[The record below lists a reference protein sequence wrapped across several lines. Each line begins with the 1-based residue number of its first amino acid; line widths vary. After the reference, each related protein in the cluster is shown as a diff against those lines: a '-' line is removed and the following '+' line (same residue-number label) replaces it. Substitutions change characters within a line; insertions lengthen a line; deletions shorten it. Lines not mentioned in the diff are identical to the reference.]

1 MDEYFGE
8 KDEYLSYL
16 TELSSWIRE
25 TAPDKEIRV
34 WASLSEMA
42 EDLSTVPKDLQMQVW
57 DTSWADPEEMYEAGF
72 PILNSLSSSLYLIPG
87 GGYDWMDRTFLEEEW
102 QPNIFR
108 TAERTWILP
117 AWSERMLGACYMMWN
132 DWWRRGRER
141 DLGRG
146 SVRAVS
152 GSAARYLPETLG
164 GRLKKCAGWHI
175 LRSEQKTI
183 RHGGNDEIQID
194 GSERSFTWHRALKI

>member
-34 WASLSEMA
+34 WASLSEMV

-132 DWWRRGRER
+132 DWWRQDGKEISEE
-141 DLGRG
+141 DLF
-146 SVRAVS
+146 
-152 GSAARYLPETLG
+152 ARFQDPLPAISRKLWGE
-164 GRLKKCAGWHI
+164 
-175 LRSEQKTI
+175 
-183 RHGGNDEIQID
+183 D
-194 GSERSFTWHRALKI
+194 